1 MSAKQRQI
9 IVDKEALV
17 GININALCDFA
28 RSHFLILPDDLYYE
42 CVTADKEK
50 TEKKKA
56 DKKKQELL
64 DRFRDVILA
73 GGCICPRRNKIIQ
86 EEAETLSPYGELV
99 DMKTISAVRQTFQ
112 ENKRPYNP
120 EEIETAY
127 RNEMEMA
134 KMIMDLA
141 DGFTQKL
148 VSKQP
153 ELLAKMRK
161 CDSSKS
167 ARPERIV
174 EWAKS
179 VDSQDIHHALEEIL
193 KRFTNRPD
201 KFCLS
206 EEWVSWHFL
215 RLRLILSF
223 ERTFLRHTGD
233 ASGPI
238 SIEHDLQDITYVL
251 LLSRADGLLTRD
263 KGCSCLAK
271 AAFPE
276 KDVFSGLDKVPEDYL
291 GNWT

>member
-1 MSAKQRQI
+1 MKSVPKQLVI
-9 IVDKEALV
+9 DKDIFR
-17 GININALCDFA
+17 GISTDDLCDFT
-28 RSHFLILPDDLYYE
+28 RNHFLILPNVLYYE
-42 CVTADKEK
+42 CVTTDERQ
-50 TEKKKA
+50 
-56 DKKKQELL
+56 QELL

-86 EEAETLSPYGELV
+86 EEAKTLSPYGALV

-120 EEIETAY
+120 EEIEDAY
-127 RNEMEMA
+127 RNELEMA

-148 VSKQP
+148 ASEQP

-167 ARPERIV
+167 ARPERLV
-174 EWAKS
+174 KWAES
-179 VDSQDIHHALEEIL
+179 VDSHDIHYASKRILEGM
-193 KRFTNRPD
+193 TNHPD
-201 KFCLS
+201 EFCLS
-206 EEWVSWHFL
+206 DEWVSWHFL
-215 RLRLILSF
+215 RLILILSF

-251 LLSRADGLLTRD
+251 LLSRADCLLTRD
-263 KGCSCLAK
+263 KGCSYLAK

-276 KDVFSGLDKVPEDYL
+276 KDVLSHPDEVPEEYFGD
-291 GNWT
+291 WT